1 MRELVRLAEERE
13 AQAKAALTHLLES
26 RSTALEES
34 GDATGAPCARC
45 QSGPRCQGCLAITLA
60 GSMQC
65 VCWTGLPSI

>member
-34 GDATGAPCARC
+34 GDAAGTLPLRL
-45 QSGPRCQGCLAITLA
+45 QSACWWLWKLDCTSCRRHTLH
-60 GSMQC
+60 
-65 VCWTGLPSI
+65 V